1 MAYGSCVCYGLRS
14 VESLTGHIFIGP
26 ELCEQGAVL
35 NAGEM
40 ANKLR
45 KIFTL
50 KNLHSSR
57 GRQVVSRQTKKL
69 RLLRK

>member
-1 MAYGSCVCYGLRS
+1 MGLN
-14 VESLTGHIFIGP
+14 
-26 ELCEQGAVL
+26 CEHGAVL

-45 KIFTL
+45 KVFTL

-57 GRQVVSRQTKKL
+57 ERQMVSKQTKKL
-69 RLLRK
+69 RLLRKETG